1 MFSFTHS
8 FTHEKM
14 TAEIHDCILTHMTS
28 KKPYVVALTS
38 LKGGVGK
45 STLAVNLA
53 GALALKGKTAL
64 VDADSA
70 IQTSSG
76 WVQRG
81 GLKVTALQEGEA
93 IPAGTRYIVVDTEG
107 RPALA
112 DIVNLTQSADVVL
125 IPTAPNSVEVEATGR
140 LLSQLQAAG
149 GDMERVRVVITKA
162 QPVGS
167 VGQAARDELR
177 AAGFPVCET
186 VIRRYTAHERAHEQG
201 VLVKDASDSRSENAW
216 ADVLGLTVEVC

>member
-1 MFSFTHS
+1 
-8 FTHEKM
+8 M
-14 TAEIHDCILTHMTS
+14 TVR
-28 KKPYVVALTS
+28 KPYVVALTS

-64 VDADSA
+64 IDADSA

-76 WVQRG
+76 WVHRG
-81 GLKVTALQEGEA
+81 GLKITALKEGEA
-93 IPAGTRYIVVDTEG
+93 IPQGIRYLVVDTEG

-140 LLSQLQAAG
+140 LLAQLVSAG
-149 GDMERVRVVITKA
+149 AQMEHVRVVITKA

-201 VLVKDASDSRSENAW
+201 VLVKDAADARSENAW

>member
-1 MFSFTHS
+1 M
-8 FTHEKM
+8 
-14 TAEIHDCILTHMTS
+14 AS
-28 KKPYVVALTS
+28 KKPFVIALTS

-45 STLAVNLA
+45 SNLAVNLA

-64 VDADSA
+64 IDADAA

-81 GLKVTALQEGEA
+81 GLKITSLGEDET
-93 IPAGTRYIVVDTEG
+93 IPAGTRYLVVDTEG
-107 RPALA
+107 RPAIE
-112 DIVNLTQSADVVL
+112 DIVNLTSSADVVL
-125 IPTAPNSVEVEATGR
+125 IPTAPNSVEVEATAR
-140 LLSQLQAAG
+140 LLARLAEEG
-149 GDMERVRVVITKA
+149 TDMERVRVVITKA
-162 QPVGS
+162 PPVGS

-201 VLVKDASDSRSENAW
+201 VLVKDAADSRSENAW
-216 ADVLGLTVEVC
+216 ADILGLTVEVC

>member
-1 MFSFTHS
+1 M
-8 FTHEKM
+8 
-14 TAEIHDCILTHMTS
+14 AA
-28 KKPYVVALTS
+28 KKPFVVALTS

-64 VDADSA
+64 LDADSA

-81 GLKVTALQEGEA
+81 NLKVTALKEGEA
-93 IPAGTRYIVVDTEG
+93 IPQGIRYLVVDTEG
-107 RPALA
+107 RPALD
-112 DIVNLTQSADVVL
+112 DIVNLTKSADVVL

-140 LLSQLQAAG
+140 LLTQLVAAG

-162 QPVGS
+162 QPVGT

-201 VLVKDASDSRSENAW
+201 VLVKDASDARSENAW